1 MNYRMIARV
10 LGWILLIYAALM
22 LLPLAAGL
30 WYRESVLNFLV
41 TIGLTAA
48 LGGLLL
54 IPKPAS
60 NSLVA
65 RDGFVIVG
73 IGWIAISLLGALPF
87 VFSGSIPRYVD
98 AVFET
103 ASGLTTTGATVVTDI
118 AGMTAHHR
126 GDMFWRLFN
135 HWIGGMGVLVFLMAV
150 LPMSGE
156 HSMHIMRA
164 EVPGPVVGKLV
175 PRARKTARVLYLIYI
190 GLTLAETVLLLCGG
204 MSFYDALLH
213 ACSTAGTGGFSTH
226 PESIGGFGSAYIE
239 SVVTVFMFLF
249 GVNFNLYFLI
259 FIGHWKEALKSAEL
273 HWYLGIIFGSVLLLS
288 LGIYKIYGSLGE
300 TLHQAF
306 FNVGTLMS
314 TTGFGT
320 VDFTETWPEYGKW
333 ILMLL
338 MLCGACAGS
347 TGGGIKVSR
356 LIILCKSGRAELRQM
371 IRPRSVLRVEMDS
384 KRVERSTVKA
394 ATTFFAMYM
403 ALLLLFSFLVS
414 LDGVDIATSF
424 TAALSCLSNIGPGMT
439 RAIGPAG
446 SFAFFSDGTKLLLS
460 LAMLMGRLE
469 IYPILVLLSPRTW
482 KR

>member
-30 WYRESVLNFLV
+30 WYGESVLNFLV

-54 IPKPAS
+54 LPKPRT

-87 VFSGSIPRYVD
+87 VISGSIPRYVD
-98 AVFET
+98 ALFET
-103 ASGLTTTGATVVTDI
+103 ASGLSTTGATVVTDI
-118 AGMTAHHR
+118 GAMTQNHR
-126 GDMFWRLFN
+126 GDMFWRLFT

-164 EVPGPVVGKLV
+164 EIPGPTVGKLV
-175 PRARKTARVLYLIYI
+175 PRARKTAMTLYLIYI
-190 GLTLAETVLLLCGG
+190 GLTLVETVFLLCGG

-213 ACSTAGTGGFSTH
+213 ACSTAGTGGFSTN
-226 PESIGGFGSAYIE
+226 PDSIGGFHSSYIE
-239 SVVTVFMFLF
+239 TVITVFMFLF
-249 GVNFNLYFLI
+249 GVNFNLYFLLL
-259 FIGHWKEALKSAEL
+259 IGHWKEALKNEEL
-273 HWYLGIIFGSVLLLS
+273 HWYLGIIACAALLLTLGIRKLYGSV
-288 LGIYKIYGSLGE
+288 GE
-300 TLHQAF
+300 SLHQAF
-306 FNVGTLMS
+306 FNIGALLS

-320 VDFTETWPEYGKW
+320 VDFTKDWPEYCKW
-333 ILMLL
+333 ILILL
-338 MLCGACAGS
+338 MFCGGCAGS
-347 TGGGIKVSR
+347 TGGGIKLSR
-356 LIILCKSGRAELRQM
+356 LMILGKHEVAEIRQM
-371 IRPRSVLRVEMDS
+371 VRPRSVVRVQLDG
-384 KRVERSTVKA
+384 KRVEKSTVKA
-394 ATTFFAMYM
+394 ASTFFTLYM
-403 ALLLLFSFLVS
+403 GLLLLFSLLVS

-424 TAALSCLSNIGPGMT
+424 TASLSCLSNIGPGMT
-439 RAIGPAG
+439 GAIGPAG
-446 SFAFFSDGTKLLLS
+446 NFAFFSDGTKLLLT

-469 IYPILVLLSPRTW
+469 IYPILVLVSRRTW

>member
-1 MNYRMIARV
+1 MNYRMICRV

-30 WYRESVLNFLV
+30 WYGENVLNFIIA
-41 TIGLTAA
+41 IGITGA
-48 LGGLLL
+48 LGVLLL
-54 IPKPAS
+54 IPKPRT

-73 IGWIAISLLGALPF
+73 LGWIGISLLGALPF
-87 VFSGSIPRYVD
+87 VLSGSIPRYVD
-98 AVFET
+98 ALFET
-103 ASGLTTTGATVVTDI
+103 ASGLSTTGATVVTDI
-118 AGMTAHHR
+118 GGMAQNYR
-126 GDMFWRLFN
+126 GDMFWRLFT

-164 EVPGPVVGKLV
+164 EVPGPTVGKLV

-190 GLTLAETVLLLCGG
+190 GLTLTETLLLLCGG
-204 MSFYDALLH
+204 MSFYEALVH
-213 ACSTAGTGGFSTH
+213 SFSTAGTGGFSTN
-226 PESIGGFGSAYIE
+226 PASIGGFGSRYIE
-239 SVVTVFMFLF
+239 TVITVFMLLF

-259 FIGHWKEALKSAEL
+259 LIGHWKDALKSEEL
-273 HWYLGIIFGSVLLLS
+273 HCYLGIIFGSVLLLS
-288 LGIYKIYGSLGE
+288 LGIYKLYGSLGE

-306 FNVGTLMS
+306 FNVATLLS

-320 VDFTETWPEYGKW
+320 VDFTEDWPEYCKW

-338 MLCGACAGS
+338 MLCGSCAGS
-347 TGGGIKVSR
+347 TGGGIKISR
-356 LIILCKSGRAELRQM
+356 LIILNKNAQAELRQM
-371 IRPRSVLRVEMDS
+371 IRPRNVVRVQLDG

-394 ATTFFAMYM
+394 ATTFFTLYI

-414 LDGVDIATSF
+414 LDGVDIPTSF

-446 SFAFFSDGTKLLLS
+446 SFAFFSDRTKLLLS

>member
-1 MNYRMIARV
+1 MNYRMICRV

-30 WYRESVLNFLV
+30 WYGENVLNFIIA
-41 TIGLTAA
+41 IGITGA

-54 IPKPAS
+54 IPKPRT

-73 IGWIAISLLGALPF
+73 LGWIGISLLGALPF
-87 VFSGSIPRYVD
+87 VLSGSIPRYVD

-103 ASGLTTTGATVVTDI
+103 ASGLSTTGATVVTDI
-118 AGMTAHHR
+118 GGMAQNYR
-126 GDMFWRLFN
+126 GDMFWRLFT

-164 EVPGPVVGKLV
+164 EIPGPTVGKLV
-175 PRARKTARVLYLIYI
+175 PRAKKTARVLYLIYI
-190 GLTLAETVLLLCGG
+190 GLTLTEALLLLCGG
-204 MSFYDALLH
+204 MCFYEALGH
-213 ACSTAGTGGFSTH
+213 AFSTAGTGGFSTN
-226 PESIGGFGSAYIE
+226 PASIGGFGSSYIE
-239 SVVTVFMFLF
+239 TVITVFMLLF

-259 FIGHWKEALKSAEL
+259 LIGHWKDALKSEEL
-273 HWYLGIIFGSVLLLS
+273 HWYLGIIFGGALLLS
-288 LGIYKIYGSLGE
+288 LGTRKIFGSFGLA
-300 TLHQAF
+300 LHQAF
-306 FNVGTLMS
+306 FNIGALLS

-320 VDFTETWPEYGKW
+320 VDFTDWPEYCKW
-333 ILMLL
+333 FLMFL
-338 MLCGACAGS
+338 MFCGGCAGS
-347 TGGGIKVSR
+347 TGGGIKLSR
-356 LIILCKSGRAELRQM
+356 LMILGKWEISELRQM
-371 IRPRSVLRVEMDS
+371 IRPRSVVRVQLDG

-394 ATTFFAMYM
+394 AATFFALYM

-446 SFAFFSDGTKLLLS
+446 SFAFFSDRTKLLLS